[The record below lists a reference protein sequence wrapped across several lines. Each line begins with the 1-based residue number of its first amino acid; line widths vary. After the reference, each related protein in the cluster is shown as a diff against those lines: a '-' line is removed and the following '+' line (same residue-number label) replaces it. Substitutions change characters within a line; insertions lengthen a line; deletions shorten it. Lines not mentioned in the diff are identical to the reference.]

1 MEPENIVSKSSAS
14 ESIDL
19 GRRQLLR
26 GRFSQLGK
34 APVSQPAP
42 TPLTATITTACLSRQ
57 GIVCFTCKE
66 ICPTEAIS
74 LHPTLAQTATPTVNT
89 TLCTACGDCAA
100 SCPSQA
106 IALQPLGEV
115 AGQKGEPYEARSST

>member
-1 MEPENIVSKSSAS
+1 MEIETTTT
-14 ESIDL
+14 EGIDIS
-19 GRRQLLR
+19 RRQLLR

-34 APVSQPAP
+34 APVSPPA
-42 TPLTATITTACLSRQ
+42 TSPLVASITSACLSRQ

-66 ICPTEAIS
+66 ICPEEAIN
-74 LHPTLAQTATPTVNT
+74 LRPTLGQPANPTVNT

-106 IALQPLGEV
+106 IALQPL
-115 AGQKGEPYEARSST
+115 STDAAKEKTHDTRGPT